1 MCSCLFG
8 MRQER
13 GRGRGRGRERER
25 ERERV
30 IDINFCL
37 TVQIWEALDIP
48 ETWLA
53 CGQCTG
59 KPTQGARHPTAASVD
74 LIRLPMQTLLP
85 VTTLWVCQDRQPL
98 RQRLSERTT
107 IIGSRRSAGFKQI
120 TAVITTTAVSPSVE
134 TLTTTPI
141 PAAVPY
147 SDAKLKC

>member
-1 MCSCLFG
+1 MCALFVWHEA
-8 MRQER
+8 RE
-13 GRGRGRGRERER
+13 RGRERER

-37 TVQIWEALDIP
+37 TVQICEALDIP
-48 ETWLA
+48 DTWLA
-53 CGQCTG
+53 CRRCTG

-74 LIRLPMQTLLP
+74 LIRLAMQTLLP
-85 VTTLWVCQDRQPL
+85 ITTLWVCQDRQPL

-107 IIGSRRSAGFKQI
+107 IKGSRRSAGFKQI
-120 TAVITTTAVSPSVE
+120 TAIATTAVSPSVE
-134 TLTTTPI
+134 TLTMTPI